1 MSTHTPTAEFV
12 QKLTEFQ
19 NRIYAFIYSLIG
31 NASQAEDILQETN
44 TVIWKEALKSD
55 EPIIEFKAWAFQIAY
70 NQVRSHRKKISR
82 ERLTFS
88 DDLLEKISS
97 SLIVKDEN
105 ENERQQA
112 LASCLQALPHNHQ
125 NIIKKRYFQGLSVKD
140 LSTEIGKTA
149 NSIAV
154 ILFRSRLALME
165 CIQKKT
171 IKKA

>member
-19 NRIYAFIYSLIG
+19 NRIYAFIYSLLG
-31 NASQAEDILQETN
+31 NASQAEDVLQETN

-55 EPIIEFKAWAFQIAY
+55 EPIIEFKAWAFQIAF

-82 ERLTFS
+82 ERLTFN
-88 DDLLEKISS
+88 DDLLEQISE
-97 SLIVKDEN
+97 SLIANKEN

-112 LASCLQALPHNHQ
+112 LADCLHALPHNHQ

-140 LSTEIGKTA
+140 LSGEIGKTA
-149 NSIAV
+149 NAIAV
-154 ILFRSRLALME
+154 ILFRSRVALME

-171 IKKA
+171 VKKA

>member
-1 MSTHTPTAEFV
+1 MTTHTPTAEFV

-31 NASQAEDILQETN
+31 NASQAEDVLQETN
-44 TVIWKEALKSD
+44 TVMWKEALKSD
-55 EPIIEFKAWAFQIAY
+55 EPIIEFKAWAFQIAF

-82 ERLTFS
+82 DRLTFS
-88 DDLLEKISS
+88 DDLLEKISTT
-97 SLIVKDEN
+97 LVANEEN
-105 ENERQQA
+105 ENDRQEA
-112 LASCLQALPHNHQ
+112 LANCLQALPHNHQ
-125 NIIKKRYFQGLSVKD
+125 DIIKKRYFQGLSVKE

-154 ILFRSRLALME
+154 ILFRSRVALMD

-171 IKKA
+171 VKKA